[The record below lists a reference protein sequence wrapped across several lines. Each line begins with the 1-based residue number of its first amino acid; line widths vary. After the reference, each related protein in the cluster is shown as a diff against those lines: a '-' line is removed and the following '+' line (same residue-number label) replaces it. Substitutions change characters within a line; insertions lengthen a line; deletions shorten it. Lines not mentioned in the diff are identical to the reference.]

1 MERLSGQEPADL
13 ERAAGLLQEG
23 HLVAVP
29 TETVYGLAAD
39 ARQDTAVRHIFTVKG
54 RPLLDPL
61 IVHLASAPVSGGEVE
76 WPEAARLLADTLW
89 PGPLTLVLRRGDV
102 CPWSP
107 LVSAGLP
114 TVAIRVPNHPVLQDL
129 LQRGQLPLA
138 APSANPFGY
147 LSPTTAGHV
156 EEQLGGQIDAI
167 LDGGPCSH
175 GVEST
180 ILSLVHPER
189 PTILRPGPIPRE
201 TLAHVLG
208 IEVEQVTRGPGRGA
222 AGPQLAPGQL
232 PSHYSPHTPL
242 RLFPEGTGP
251 SIEPE
256 PGTARVFLQR
266 PAGLT
271 PEDLDFW
278 WSEDGDPV
286 TVARSLF
293 ALLRRLDRDP
303 RISLILAEQPASL
316 EGLAGALR
324 DRLSRAAHASRS

>member
-1 MERLSGQEPADL
+1 MERLSGQSATDL
-13 ERAAGLLQEG
+13 DRAAELLRKG
-23 HLVAVP
+23 RLVAVP

-39 ARQDTAVRHIFTVKG
+39 ARQDAAVRHVFTVKG

-61 IVHLASAPVSGGEVE
+61 IVHLPSSPLPAKEVE

-89 PGPLTLVLRRGDV
+89 PGPLTLVLRRGDS
-102 CPWSP
+102 CSWSP

-114 TVAIRVPNHPVLQDL
+114 TVAIRVPEHPVLQEL
-129 LQRGQLPLA
+129 LHRGPLPLA

-147 LSPTTAGHV
+147 LSPTTAEHV
-156 EEQLGGQIDAI
+156 EEQLGEQIDAI
-167 LDGGPCSH
+167 LDGGPCAH

-189 PTILRPGPIPRE
+189 PTVLRPGPVSRE

-208 IEVEQVTRGPGRGA
+208 LEVEQVTRGPGRGA
-222 AGPQLAPGQL
+222 ADPQLAPGQL

-242 RLFPEGTGP
+242 RLFPEGTAP
-251 SIEPE
+251 SLDPE

-266 PAGLT
+266 PSGGS
-271 PEDLDFW
+271 PGDLDFW

-303 RISLILAEQPASL
+303 RVSLILAEQPASL
-316 EGLAGALR
+316 EGLEGALR
-324 DRLSRAAHASRS
+324 DRLSRAAHARHS

>member
-1 MERLSGQEPADL
+1 MERLSGQSSADL
-13 ERAAGLLQEG
+13 DRAAELLLG
-23 HLVAVP
+23 GKLVAVP

-61 IVHLASAPVSGGEVE
+61 IVHLASSPLPPSEVE

-89 PGPLTLVLRRGDV
+89 PGPLTLVLRRSDS
-102 CPWSP
+102 CPWSR

-114 TVAIRVPNHPVLQDL
+114 TVAIRVPEHPVLQEL
-129 LQRGQLPLA
+129 LHRGPLPLA

-147 LSPTTAGHV
+147 LSPTTAAHV
-156 EEQLGGQIDAI
+156 EEQLGGHVDAI
-167 LDGGPCSH
+167 LDGGPCAH

-180 ILSLVHPER
+180 IVSLVHPER
-189 PTILRPGPIPRE
+189 PTILRPGPVSRE

-208 IEVEQVTRGPGRGA
+208 IDLEQVTRGPGRGA
-222 AGPQLAPGQL
+222 ADPQLAPGQL

-242 RLFPEGTGP
+242 RLFPEGAGP
-251 SIEPE
+251 TIEPE

-266 PAGLT
+266 PT
-271 PEDLDFW
+271 SEPPSELDFW

-286 TVARSLF
+286 TIARSLF

-303 RISLILAEQPASL
+303 RISLILAEQPSSL
-316 EGLAGALR
+316 EGLEGALR
-324 DRLSRAAHASRS
+324 DRLSRAAHASHS